1 VKLKYKLT
9 NETFVHKGRIL
20 YRIEALKDF
29 AQVKIGDKGGWV
41 ETNDNLSHKGHAWI
55 GDEAKVYGF
64 GRVYEDAQVMDE
76 AEVFET
82 AHVSGMA
89 VVCGDA
95 RVRGNCRV
103 YGQAFIDKEIHLGG
117 ETKGNL
123 HIFQSR
129 ERVRRC

>member
-9 NETFVHKGRIL
+9 DETLVHKGRIL
-20 YRIEALKDF
+20 HRIESVKDF

-41 ETNDNLSHKGHAWI
+41 QSEDNLSHKGHAWI
-55 GDEAKVYGF
+55 ADEAKVYGF

-82 AHVSGMA
+82 AHVSDMA
-89 VVCGDA
+89 VVCGGA

-103 YGQAFIDKEIHLGG
+103 YGQAFIDKEIYLGG